1 MLPTMRAY
9 VRSHDDPTKQIY
21 IYIYIYIYFLIED
34 DNLLKNYN
42 TIWDI
47 KVGLIFKNKFGSK
60 PVCNKKILKIILW

>member
-9 VRSHDDPTKQIY
+9 VRSYDDPTKQ
-21 IYIYIYIYFLIED
+21 IYIYIYFLIED

-47 KVGLIFKNKFGSK
+47 KVGTDI
-60 PVCNKKILKIILW
+60 

>member
-21 IYIYIYIYFLIED
+21 IYIYIFFFLIED

-47 KVGLIFKNKFGSK
+47 KVGTDI
-60 PVCNKKILKIILW
+60 